1 MYLHHP
7 HKMNKQTLRS
17 RHFRESS
24 QHWKKHENPGASWS
38 PGLET
43 DINSRIWEPV
53 NDLVQRLDHRLLVKF
68 LLQESC
74 VRSPCC
80 FKTIFVDVDR
90 TLYYTIPLLRVQ
102 WLELFWRSILT
113 CLDDSSWVCMFR
125 SCSFSSSNWLFESW
139 PPVIH
144 VDQLQVMYPPLRW
157 TFTSW
162 AAVVSSLRRSAWA
175 WGRMVVQ
182 SLARSMNGDYCNMET
197 LPANTWI
204 TPSKTGL
211 WF

>member
-17 RHFRESS
+17 RHFWESS

-80 FKTIFVDVDR
+80 FKTILLIDVDR
-90 TLYYTIPLLRVQ
+90 TLYTLTTGPMAWVVLKINLDMFWWFCMSLHVQVLLFF
-102 WLELFWRSILT
+102 LFELIVWILATGDPCRSVAGDVPSAEVNFHKLG
-113 CLDDSSWVCMFR
+113 
-125 SCSFSSSNWLFESW
+125 CSGFFSSEVCL
-139 PPVIH
+139 
-144 VDQLQVMYPPLRW
+144 
-157 TFTSW
+157 
-162 AAVVSSLRRSAWA
+162 
-175 WGRMVVQ
+175 
-182 SLARSMNGDYCNMET
+182 
-197 LPANTWI
+197 
-204 TPSKTGL
+204 GL
-211 WF
+211 GPDGAKFGSINEWRLL